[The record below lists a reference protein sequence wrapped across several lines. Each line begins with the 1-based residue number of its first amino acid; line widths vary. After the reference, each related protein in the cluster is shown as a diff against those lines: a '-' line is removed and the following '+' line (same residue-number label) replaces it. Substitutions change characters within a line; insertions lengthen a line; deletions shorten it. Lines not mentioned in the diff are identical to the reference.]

1 MSSICLC
8 ARRFGLAL
16 LLGGLLGAS
25 AVAQAPQPAAM
36 PPEVAALHD
45 QLRGLKD
52 RAVAAVNKRDPDAL
66 MSELDPG
73 VTFTAMNNE
82 VVRGIEQA
90 KAYYQKMLVGSARIL
105 EDMSLKVDVD
115 ELTKLYENNTI
126 GLATG
131 TAIGHFRLVTGTEF
145 DMPLRWSAT
154 LHRANDK
161 WSILNLH
168 FSANVFDNPLLDA
181 VKWTTKWIA
190 IAAGVVAIILG
201 FLVGRWSRRKT
212 A

>member
-1 MSSICLC
+1 MPSICLS
-8 ARRFGLAL
+8 ARKLGLAL
-16 LLGGLLGAS
+16 LLGCLLGGS

-36 PPEVAALHD
+36 LPAVAALHD
-45 QLRGLKD
+45 ELRGLKD
-52 RAVAAVNKRDPDAL
+52 RAVAAVNKRDPNAL
-66 MSELDPG
+66 MKELDQD

-82 VVRGIEQA
+82 VVRGIDQA

-105 EDMSLKVDVD
+105 EDMSLKVEVD
-115 ELTKLYENNTI
+115 ELTRLYETNTI
-126 GLATG
+126 GIATG
-131 TAIGHFRLVTGTEF
+131 TAIGHFKLVTGTEF
-145 DMPLRWSAT
+145 DIPLRWSAT
-154 LHRANDK
+154 LHRANDR

-190 IAAGVVAIILG
+190 TGAGVVAIIVG
-201 FLVGRWSRRKT
+201 FLIGRWSRRKT